1 MNFIISHLKK
11 FDWIMVAM
19 AMALALIGL
28 LSIYSSSLHSGDFA
42 NLTKQA
48 VFLGIGFFLMLVLSF
63 FDWRMFRE
71 SPALI
76 LGLYVVSIL
85 ALAGLF
91 FFGSSNR
98 GVRTWYDLK
107 IITLDPIELL
117 KPILLIL
124 LAKYFSRRH
133 MAMYQIRHLAL
144 TGFYVALPAALVFF
158 QPNLGPCLVIVALWI
173 GMLMIAGIKAPHFV
187 ALLLCFLAIFSLG
200 WAFLLKDYQKD
211 RIMDFFTPGDPL
223 GVSWSQNQAKIAVG
237 TGGLLGKGLGQGS
250 QTQYGFLSE
259 PQTDFIFAAIIE
271 EFGVLTA
278 VVILSSLFL
287 LIWRLVRAARR
298 ARDNFSKIFLS
309 GLAILL
315 FAEAAIHIGVNV
327 GFLPIIGLPLPL
339 VSYGGSNLVSTF
351 ALLGLAQGI
360 IAYRGFAFSDDDD
373 RAKS

>member
-1 MNFIISHLKK
+1 
-11 FDWIMVAM
+11 MVAM

-278 VVILSSLFL
+278 VVILSLLFL

-309 GLAILL
+309 GMAILL